1 MYSKSINLLLVLVF
15 YCLLLSLSFSIGKPK
30 DGQKLTKNS
39 KKIELLFLSTNI
51 NTNDKSMIA
60 VEESFNQIR
69 KNVKPTIQTK
79 YETMYGTKEINE
91 DEEEIEEILELYEKE
106 ISFEKEND
114 DDETKSVLSEVLTI
128 LNDDDDEDSLEEVI
142 EELEFDERWEKER
155 QEHYRKV
162 EEYYRQLNQ
171 YDELNQYSKDKDKNK
186 NELNRT
192 STKRQNEKSHR

>member
-1 MYSKSINLLLVLVF
+1 
-15 YCLLLSLSFSIGKPK
+15 
-30 DGQKLTKNS
+30 
-39 KKIELLFLSTNI
+39 
-51 NTNDKSMIA
+51 MIA

-79 YETMYGTKEINE
+79 YETMYGTKETNE

-128 LNDDDDEDSLEEVI
+128 LDDDDEDSLEEAI
-142 EELEFDERWEKER
+142 EDLEFDERWEKER

-162 EEYYRQLNQ
+162 EEYYH
-171 YDELNQYSKDKDKNK
+171 ELNQYSKDKDKDK